1 MPLINKNKNEEVVKS
16 SKNVCICKLCSY
28 VLIKLSNVEVE
39 IYDLFPKKYS
49 IEFNQINVSF
59 GY

>member
-1 MPLINKNKNEEVVKS
+1 MPLINKNKNEEVVNNHQKT
-16 SKNVCICKLCSY
+16 L

-39 IYDLFPKKYS
+39 IYDFFPKKYS